1 MVVLEDPT
9 VTASRSGDSGPWIRE
24 GDDKISGSSHGAVDN
39 RLDFFPDGYIVTSSA
54 VFAGDFSGNCD
65 S

>member
-9 VTASRSGDSGPWIRE
+9 VTASWSGDSGSWIRE
-24 GDDKISGSSHGAVDN
+24 GDDKISSDGAVDN
-39 RLDFFPDGYIVTSSA
+39 RLDFFRDGYIVTSRA